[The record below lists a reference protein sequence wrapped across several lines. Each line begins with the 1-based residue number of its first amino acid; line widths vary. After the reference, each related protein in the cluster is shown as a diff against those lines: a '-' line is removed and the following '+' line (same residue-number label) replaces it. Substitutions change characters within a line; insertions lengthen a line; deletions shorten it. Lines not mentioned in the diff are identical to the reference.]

1 MMEQAVLFDIRDRQN
16 NVFDSISMFLDS
28 VGIESDNTKITY
40 ETAIRDFFKN
50 TRNKEL
56 EFLTEDDLHFTY
68 LEVEQYRHSLIGN
81 YKNATIN
88 TKMVA
93 VKKLYD
99 KLNRYGIVVDNS
111 VFNLDKLKEYDTES
125 YDMMS
130 IEEVNKAMDIVSK
143 TRNGYEKK
151 LLIKLAFSTAFRK
164 TVLLNLTW
172 ENIYESKGHYYIKTL
187 GKGNKWS
194 IKRIDEDLYKEL
206 MTHKQLTHRKNV
218 FNLSTSTVQRM
229 MDKINQEMDFGKR
242 RITFHSFKKASIE
255 EMGIQTDFD
264 IKAMQRHGDHSDVST
279 TLNIYV
285 AQKDVEN
292 MPTLSTEVKNI
303 DISPLLELTKEEIIG
318 IIDSVDR
325 ETKMK
330 IMNKLK

>member
-28 VGIESDNTKITY
+28 VGIESDNTKTTY

-172 ENIYESKGHYYIKTL
+172 GNIYKSKEQYYIKTL

-206 MTHKQLTHRKNV
+206 MTHKQFVHRKNV

-264 IKAMQRHGDHSDVST
+264 VKAMQRHGDHSDVST

-303 DISPLLELTKEEIIG
+303 DISPLLGLTKEEIIG

>member
-28 VGIESDNTKITY
+28 VGIESDNTKTTY

-172 ENIYESKGHYYIKTL
+172 DNIYKSKEQYYIKTL

-206 MTHKQLTHRKNV
+206 MTHKQLVHRKNV

-229 MDKINQEMDFGKR
+229 MDRINQEMDFGKR

-264 IKAMQRHGDHSDVST
+264 VKAMQRHGDHSDVST

-303 DISPLLELTKEEIIG
+303 DISPLLGLTKEEIIG

>member
-28 VGIESDNTKITY
+28 VGIESDNTKTTY

-172 ENIYESKGHYYIKTL
+172 DNIYKSKEQYYIKTL

-206 MTHKQLTHRKNV
+206 MTHKQLVHRKNV

-303 DISPLLELTKEEIIG
+303 DISPLLRLTKEEIIG